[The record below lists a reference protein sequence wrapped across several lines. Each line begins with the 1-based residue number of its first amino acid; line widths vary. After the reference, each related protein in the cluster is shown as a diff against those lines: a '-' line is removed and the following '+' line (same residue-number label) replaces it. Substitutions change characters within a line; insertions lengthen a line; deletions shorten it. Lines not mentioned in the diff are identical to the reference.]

1 MTLDLFTFIIFMIP
15 MSIIGLRFALML
27 WPEAALPESMRVK
40 KDPNFK
46 PVVAVIIPCYNEGQ
60 PVYDSI
66 KSIALSDYPAEK
78 IKIYPQDD
86 GSKDNSYG
94 WMMKAS
100 YDFPNVFPAE
110 NGKNSGKTTTYLN
123 ALDRSESEIVIV
135 VDSDVTISP
144 ETVSRMMANFAD
156 PKMGVVG
163 AVVGVSNA
171 NHSPLTALQTQLYF
185 FGQRLAKV
193 SESHFQGVA
202 VIGGYALAVRR
213 HLIEE
218 LKPHIIDRNWFGVP
232 VKDGEDRFITHLSLL
247 RGWNTYIEQGAET
260 RTAAMDTYSKFF
272 GQQLRWK
279 RSLIRTFFWVLRTL
293 PMQFR
298 QMNLAALLA
307 MLSSVCIVFLLFAFL
322 FYTAIINPAALI
334 SPDHML
340 RLIVVGTL
348 VNLIFTRVGKLKDQ
362 WVLNPFKMCYFLAW
376 WVVNEFYL
384 VILSLVTLDQDAW
397 GNREIKIK
405 QETK

>member
-1 MTLDLFTFIIFMIP
+1 VPLDLYTFLVFMVP
-15 MSIIGLRFALML
+15 ATIIGLRFALMM

-40 KDPNFK
+40 KDPAFK
-46 PVVAVIIPCYNEGQ
+46 PTVAVIIPCYNEGA

-66 KSIALSDYPAEK
+66 KSIALSDYPADK
-78 IKIYPQDD
+78 LKIYPQDD

-100 YDFPNVFPAE
+100 YDFPNVFPQE
-110 NGKNSGKTTTYLN
+110 NGKNCGKTITYLN
-123 ALDRSESEIVIV
+123 AIDRSESDIVIV

-144 ETVSRMMANFAD
+144 ETIARMMANFAD

-213 HLIEE
+213 HLILE
-218 LKPHIIDRNWFGVP
+218 LKPEIVGRNWFGVP

-260 RTAAMDTYSKFF
+260 RTAAMDTYAKFF

-279 RSLIRTFFWVLRTL
+279 RSLIRTFFWVIRTL

-307 MLSSVCIVFLLFAFL
+307 MLSSVCIVFLLFSFML
-322 FYTAIINPAALI
+322 YTALINPAALI

-340 RLIVVGTL
+340 RLLIVGTF

-362 WVLNPFKMCYFLAW
+362 WVLNPFKMGYFLAW

-405 QETK
+405 QEKK